1 VQAHERTRTRL
12 DPELRRSQIVDAAVR
27 VFSEADPVEVTFE
40 EIADAAGVS
49 RALVYNYFG
58 DRGGVLAAVYLHTF
72 DELNHELNATIDRE
86 APPEDRLRS
95 IVRGYLR
102 YAVDHAAAWRL
113 LQLTAAVKHPAVQSA
128 RQHHMEQLALAW
140 GATGAEGRTLA
151 YGVVGMLE
159 SATFDWLR
167 DRDTDI
173 DRLTDLIFDL
183 LWTGLSSLDRHGIAL
198 PRHRPRES
206 VPT

>member
-1 VQAHERTRTRL
+1 MAQRIRTRL
-12 DPELRRSQIVDAAVR
+12 AREERREQIVDAAAE
-27 VFSEADPVEVTFE
+27 VFQGRDPVEVTFE

-86 APPEDRLRS
+86 APPQDRLRS

-113 LQLTAAVKHPAVQSA
+113 LQLTAAAK
-128 RQHHMEQLALAW
+128 
-140 GATGAEGRTLA
+140 
-151 YGVVGMLE
+151 
-159 SATFDWLR
+159 
-167 DRDTDI
+167 
-173 DRLTDLIFDL
+173 
-183 LWTGLSSLDRHGIAL
+183 
-198 PRHRPRES
+198 
-206 VPT
+206 